1 MDNCYKPTMFL
12 LYLLFQINRPDNG
25 SLSLIPDKDRERG
38 NIEEEELRNLLSV
51 KEVVQ
56 ENVKE
61 SVI

>member
-38 NIEEEELRNLLSV
+38 NIEEEELRNLISV